1 MKHVKTGCVLLC
13 VGITLATVCT
23 GWLWNALNN
32 LYICTLILG
41 IICSI
46 LGVAQFFLSAL
57 QLAAEERNRRPPDA
71 GHGCL

>member
-13 VGITLATVCT
+13 AGITLATVCT
-23 GWLWNALNN
+23 GLLWKALNN
-32 LYICTLILG
+32 FYICTLVLG

-46 LGVAQFFLSAL
+46 LGIAQFSLSTL
-57 QLAAEERNRRPPDA
+57 QLAAEKRNRRPPGT